1 MLYVHHVSITLEGK
15 KKKKDQCESFNH
27 GRDEISSL
35 QPIFPHDCNKKLWAE
50 FKELL
55 SLLWKVNNTDEMGGK
70 LNLKKKDKTFL
81 IFTLPSLSPGFYL
94 RVQVEMN
101 NET

>member
-1 MLYVHHVSITLEGK
+1 
-15 KKKKDQCESFNH
+15 
-27 GRDEISSL
+27 
-35 QPIFPHDCNKKLWAE
+35 
-50 FKELL
+50 
-55 SLLWKVNNTDEMGGK
+55 MGGK

-101 NET
+101 NKILEENSVFKAKGQRVDWREDLLLLIFCFILSLRKLQSSS